1 MRSQGERIMTTIDE
15 PTGTG
20 ASPASSG
27 VTAPD
32 DDTFFYPRADLL
44 EGEHGEVIWS
54 RALPKTSAAA
64 LQHARSN
71 ELVLYRSRDVHGKPI
86 AVSGI
91 IALPQ
96 RPPPKGGYPIVSW
109 AHGTVGCADFCAPSR
124 DTVDSPAHVF
134 NAHPHAMLNTFLD
147 KGWAVLMT
155 DYEGLGTDGLHPYLL
170 GESEAHGIL
179 DIVLAGRRLYPQQ
192 LSNQMV
198 IVGHSQGGQ
207 AALFGAHHAPTW
219 APELD
224 LRGVAAM
231 APPAGMRALC
241 ESGTKYGGA
250 LEGFA
255 FTALFLAGAIA
266 GNPTIDVKEL
276 LTEKALERWE
286 HIEKKARID
295 LSKEDSWGGLKGTE
309 QLNPE
314 DNPSKKAFFDQ
325 LELTNPALRILAP
338 IRISQAAKDT
348 RINVNAT
355 RLLHHQL
362 SFLNGP
368 VNVTYKEYEEVSTT
382 AEPEVLGFHFGLT
395 ETDLPS
401 LTAWLEERLRAP
413 GASTL

>member
-1 MRSQGERIMTTIDE
+1 MTTSKE
-15 PTGTG
+15 TP
-20 ASPASSG
+20 PG
-27 VTAPD
+27 VTAPE
-32 DDTFFYPRADLL
+32 DDTFFYPSADLL

-64 LQHARSN
+64 LQDARIN
-71 ELVLYRSRDVHGKPI
+71 ELVLYRSRDVHGRPV

-96 RPPPKGGYPIVSW
+96 QHAPKGGYPIVSW
-109 AHGTVGCADFCAPSR
+109 AHGTVGCADLCAPSR
-124 DTVDSPAHVF
+124 DTVESA
-134 NAHPHAMLNTFLD
+134 AHPYNMHPQAMLNAFLD

-155 DYEGLGTDGLHPYLL
+155 DYEGLGTEGLHPYLL

-179 DIVLAGRRLYPQQ
+179 DIVLAARRLYPDQ

-219 APELD
+219 TPDLD

-241 ESGTKYGGA
+241 ESGTTYGGE

-255 FTALFLAGAIA
+255 FTALFLAGAVA

-276 LTEKALERWE
+276 LTEKAYERWH
-286 HIEKKARID
+286 HIEERARIG
-295 LSKEDSWGGLKGTE
+295 LSAKDSWGGLKGTE

-325 LELTNPALRILAP
+325 LELTHPALRILAP
-338 IRISQAAKDT
+338 IRISQAAKDI
-348 RINVNAT
+348 RINANAT
-355 RLLHHQL
+355 RTLHHQL

-368 VNVTYKEYEEVSTT
+368 IHVTYKEYEEVSPTDK
-382 AEPEVLGFHFGLT
+382 PEELGFHFGLM

-401 LTAWLEERLRAP
+401 LTAWLSERLKAP
-413 GASTL
+413 GTSTL